1 MNQDTICAIATAQG
15 GAIGCIRV
23 SGPDAIEITSRIFTP
38 ARKGKKLKDAKPYT
52 LTFGH
57 IHEEEN
63 IIDEV
68 LVSLFRAPHS
78 YTGED
83 STEIMCHGSSYILQK
98 VLQLLIGN
106 GCRLAAPGEYTQ
118 RAFLGGKMD
127 LSQAEAVADLIAS
140 TSAATHRLAMSQ
152 MRGGFS
158 KELASL
164 RDQLLHFT
172 SLIELELDFSDHEE
186 LEFADRSE
194 LCLLADGIEQVIS
207 RLVQSF
213 SVGNAIKNGVPVA
226 IIGETNAGKSTLLNM
241 LGGLDRPSAGQ
252 LFVDGKNL
260 LKFTDKDY
268 VDYKR
273 STVGFVWQNNAR
285 NLVPYLTAVQN
296 VELPMLLQGRKKRR
310 ERALELLD
318 KVGLLKR
325 KNSRL
330 DQMSGG
336 EQQRVAIAIA
346 LANNPKL
353 LLADE
358 PTGSVDTKT
367 SNVILDIFKELN
379 RTEGLTIV
387 IVTHDVKLARHIDR
401 VVAIR
406 DGRTSSEIVRRRSYK
421 EDLAE
426 LNAQSEAVDVVK
438 TEAENDE
445 DFTHEELVVLDRAG
459 RLQLPK
465 DYMDQMGLHGGDRV
479 KVELDGEEKKLY
491 LLKSDV

>member
-1 MNQDTICAIATAQG
+1 MTAADISSDDKIIAHRNDEYMIKCENLVKIYKTSEIEVVALQGLDLLVKRGELMAI
-15 GAIGCIRV
+15 
-23 SGPDAIEITSRIFTP
+23 
-38 ARKGKKLKDAKPYT
+38 
-52 LTFGH
+52 
-57 IHEEEN
+57 
-63 IIDEV
+63 
-68 LVSLFRAPHS
+68 
-78 YTGED
+78 
-83 STEIMCHGSSYILQK
+83 
-98 VLQLLIGN
+98 
-106 GCRLAAPGEYTQ
+106 
-118 RAFLGGKMD
+118 
-127 LSQAEAVADLIAS
+127 
-140 TSAATHRLAMSQ
+140 
-152 MRGGFS
+152 
-158 KELASL
+158 
-164 RDQLLHFT
+164 
-172 SLIELELDFSDHEE
+172 
-186 LEFADRSE
+186 
-194 LCLLADGIEQVIS
+194 
-207 RLVQSF
+207 
-213 SVGNAIKNGVPVA
+213 VGNSGS
-226 IIGETNAGKSTLLNM
+226 GKSTLLNM
-241 LGGLDRPSAGQ
+241 LGGLDRPRAGQ

-426 LNAQSEAVDVVK
+426 LDAQSEAIK

>member
-1 MNQDTICAIATAQG
+1 MTAADISSDDKIIAHRNDEYMIKCENLVKIYKTSEIEVVALQGLDLLVKRGELMAI
-15 GAIGCIRV
+15 
-23 SGPDAIEITSRIFTP
+23 
-38 ARKGKKLKDAKPYT
+38 
-52 LTFGH
+52 
-57 IHEEEN
+57 
-63 IIDEV
+63 
-68 LVSLFRAPHS
+68 
-78 YTGED
+78 
-83 STEIMCHGSSYILQK
+83 
-98 VLQLLIGN
+98 
-106 GCRLAAPGEYTQ
+106 
-118 RAFLGGKMD
+118 
-127 LSQAEAVADLIAS
+127 
-140 TSAATHRLAMSQ
+140 
-152 MRGGFS
+152 
-158 KELASL
+158 
-164 RDQLLHFT
+164 
-172 SLIELELDFSDHEE
+172 
-186 LEFADRSE
+186 
-194 LCLLADGIEQVIS
+194 
-207 RLVQSF
+207 
-213 SVGNAIKNGVPVA
+213 VGNSGS
-226 IIGETNAGKSTLLNM
+226 GKSTLLNM

-426 LNAQSEAVDVVK
+426 LDAQNEAVGAVK

>member
-1 MNQDTICAIATAQG
+1 MTAADISSDDKIIARQNDEYMIKCENLVKIYKTSEIEVVALQGLDLLVKRGELMAI
-15 GAIGCIRV
+15 
-23 SGPDAIEITSRIFTP
+23 
-38 ARKGKKLKDAKPYT
+38 
-52 LTFGH
+52 
-57 IHEEEN
+57 
-63 IIDEV
+63 
-68 LVSLFRAPHS
+68 
-78 YTGED
+78 
-83 STEIMCHGSSYILQK
+83 
-98 VLQLLIGN
+98 
-106 GCRLAAPGEYTQ
+106 
-118 RAFLGGKMD
+118 
-127 LSQAEAVADLIAS
+127 
-140 TSAATHRLAMSQ
+140 
-152 MRGGFS
+152 
-158 KELASL
+158 
-164 RDQLLHFT
+164 
-172 SLIELELDFSDHEE
+172 
-186 LEFADRSE
+186 
-194 LCLLADGIEQVIS
+194 
-207 RLVQSF
+207 
-213 SVGNAIKNGVPVA
+213 VGNSGS
-226 IIGETNAGKSTLLNM
+226 GKSTLLNM

-426 LNAQSEAVDVVK
+426 LDAQSEAVK